1 MHIPIHSAHFL
12 NKNGPFSFLYSIC
25 HRHIISIVMD
35 LLRSRAG
42 AVIDLSQI
50 TDI

>member
-1 MHIPIHSAHFL
+1 MALFL
-12 NKNGPFSFLYSIC
+12 FYTAAVTATF
-25 HRHIISIVMD
+25 SIVMD

>member
-1 MHIPIHSAHFL
+1 MHVPIRSAHFL
-12 NKNGPFSFLYSIC
+12 NKNGPFSFLRSGC
-25 HRHIISIVMD
+25 HCHIISIVMD
-35 LLRSRAG
+35 LLRSRTG

>member
-1 MHIPIHSAHFL
+1 
-12 NKNGPFSFLYSIC
+12 
-25 HRHIISIVMD
+25 MD

-50 TDI
+50 TDIWHNKKKYLKQRSGFKCGGMCIFA